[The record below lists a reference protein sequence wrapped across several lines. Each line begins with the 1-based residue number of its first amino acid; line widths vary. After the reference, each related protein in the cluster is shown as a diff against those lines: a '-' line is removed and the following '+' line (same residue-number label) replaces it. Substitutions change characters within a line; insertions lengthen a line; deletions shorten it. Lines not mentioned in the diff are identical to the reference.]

1 MVISGGVNIYPREI
15 EDHLHTHPAI
25 LEAAVI
31 GVPDPEWGETLRAF
45 VVLRDGQ
52 QITETDVIDYC
63 REGARGLQA
72 PAQGDVPGGAA
83 AQSDRQDPQAR
94 APRAVAGLPN
104 ASFSGCVPS
113 EVRDFEGAD
122 LGGPP

>member
-45 VVLRDGQ
+45 VVLRGAEL
-52 QITETDVIDYC
+52 ITESEVIEYC
-63 REGARGLQA
+63 REGLADFKR
-72 PAQGDVPGGAA
+72 
-83 AQSDRQDPQAR
+83 
-94 APRAVAGLPN
+94 PRKVTFLEELPRN
-104 ASFSGCVPS
+104 PTGKVLKR
-113 EVRDFEGAD
+113 ELRER
-122 LGGPP
+122 